1 MITSKTAKW
10 WLVAVYAFLSATL
23 LMAQGPAASAPDDAT
38 PPAQAP
44 AATPAAQTPAKTP
57 PPITG
62 HEVSAAE
69 VAKSNNPLADVNAV
83 TFENYYD
90 PTLYGVPNV
99 NANTLDLRA
108 VIISG
113 RQIMRLTVPVQTTPV
128 GLGQYKSGLGDTAFF
143 DAIRVSKEG
152 APNEYAIGPLFVAPS
167 ATNSALGSGKWQ
179 GGAAAVAIWPLGGGS
194 IMGAL
199 ATWQHS
205 FAGNKDRE
213 KTQVSTLQPFA
224 TYSIGGGYYVRSSG
238 VMVFDFENNR
248 YLIPFG
254 AGFGKA
260 FRAGNHLVNAFVE
273 PQFTVYHKGA
283 GQPTWQLYVGVK
295 WQWAKPS
302 KA

>member
-1 MITSKTAKW
+1 MTTSKIAKW
-10 WLVAVYAFLSATL
+10 FLAALCTFLPATI
-23 LMAQGPAASAPDDAT
+23 LMAQ
-38 PPAQAP
+38 Q
-44 AATPAAQTPAKTP
+44 PAAQPPAAQALLPATPEPVAPP
-57 PPITG
+57 PPIVG

-69 VAKSNNPLADVNAV
+69 VAKSNNPLAPVNAV

-90 PTLYGVPNV
+90 PTLYGAPGV

-128 GLGQYKSGLGDTAFF
+128 AGGQYKSGLGDTAFF
-143 DAIRVSKEG
+143 DAIQISKNG
-152 APNEYAIGPLFVAPS
+152 AKNEYALGPLIVAPT
-167 ATNSALGSGKWQ
+167 ATNTALGSGKWQ
-179 GGAAAVAIWPLGGGS
+179 GGAAAVGIYPLGNGS
-194 IMGAL
+194 IMGFL

-205 FAGNKDRE
+205 FAGDQDRR

-238 VMVFDFENNR
+238 VMVFDFQNNR

-273 PQFTVYHKGA
+273 PQLTVYHKGA
-283 GQPTWQLYVGVK
+283 GQPTWQLYMGIK
-295 WQWAKPS
+295 WQWAK